1 MARVALQLLTL
12 LWAATRTSTQTRS
25 SCTVPSAEQPWVD
38 GIQALM
44 ENSVIN
50 SSFPNPSILIAM
62 NLAGACNMEAQRL
75 LTFDLMASD
84 TADLTAGQLALTVM
98 ALTSSCRDPGDKV
111 STLRTQMENWTPS
124 SKTSSEGSGEVRQMA
139 LPENFKSVKR
149 RRGGWTWREETQC
162 SSTQVTLI
170 IPM

>member
-1 MARVALQLLTL
+1 MALPF
-12 LWAATRTSTQTRS
+12 AA
-25 SCTVPSAEQPWVD
+25 VPSAEQPWVD

-84 TADLTAGQLALTVM
+84 TAGEKPEPLGGSLNLHSQ
-98 ALTSSCRDPGDKV
+98 
-111 STLRTQMENWTPS
+111 TPS
-124 SKTSSEGSGEVRQMA
+124 PS
-139 LPENFKSVKR
+139 P
-149 RRGGWTWREETQC
+149 
-162 SSTQVTLI
+162 STQRCL
-170 IPM
+170 